1 MGKSKELYIQYT
13 TQLWGGQN
21 GEVNLE
27 TQDGTIL
34 TFAVRELYSDLPSII
49 AMVHMELEHEE
60 KHQREIWH
68 KLGKKLTKDY
78 K

>member
-13 TQLWGGQN
+13 TELWGGQN
-21 GEVNLE
+21 GEVNLR

-49 AMVHMELEHEE
+49 AMVHMELAHEE
-60 KHQREIWH
+60 KHQREVWH